1 MEIFKGA
8 LRFLPL
14 GGSLEEM
21 HVQIPQLLHLK
32 GERPLKIL
40 IFSLTSV
47 VLHSFQSYRFWGQ
60 EKSGFWIS
68 IEIETLQ
75 GVEITFLESRLEA
88 NAGQLNKSL
97 IKVGIRYKLRFSLPY
112 GFQGGWFRN
121 PPQLR
126 ERAGFWSQS
135 RDPVEREN
143 NVQKLYNRLFAYS
156 C

>member
-14 GGSLEEM
+14 GDSLKEV

-32 GERPLKIL
+32 GERLLKRL

-47 VLHSFQSYRFWGQ
+47 VLHSFQTYRFWGQ
-60 EKSGFWIS
+60 EKLGFWIS

-88 NAGQLNKSL
+88 NAGQLNKYL
-97 IKVGIRYKLRFSLPY
+97 IKSWNTEQTKILSPIWIPRRL
-112 GFQGGWFRN
+112 
-121 PPQLR
+121 
-126 ERAGFWSQS
+126 
-135 RDPVEREN
+135 
-143 NVQKLYNRLFAYS
+143 VQKSPQAEGKSRIS
-156 C
+156 KSKQRSSRKGKQSPETI